1 MSLLQRNGHVKG
13 PSYQIERDDSLSMI
27 WRDIG
32 RNLATTFEGFCSTH
46 DTRLFLPID
55 TKPFDVTDQQQLFLY
70 AYRAVARELH
80 SSMEAAIRVQSTY
93 QKRIEAGIDTGDQPE
108 AAGMM
113 AVERMLHAHST
124 YVYKSELDGA
134 L

>member
-13 PSYQIERDDSLSMI
+13 PSHQIERDDSFSMI

-46 DTRLFLPID
+46 DTNLFLPID
-55 TKPFDVTDQQQLFLY
+55 TEPFDVTDQQQLFLY
-70 AYRAVARELH
+70 AYRAVVRELH
-80 SSMEAAIRVQSTY
+80 SSMEAAIRVQSMY
-93 QKRIEAGIDTGDQPE
+93 QKRIEAEIDTGDQPE

-113 AVERMLHAHST
+113 AV
-124 YVYKSELDGA
+124 
-134 L
+134 